1 MDLKQFSFFA
11 FNLLFG
17 AVIDMASGVFFARRA
32 KSQKVRLFS
41 YIRLCYLSKL
51 VDYK

>member
-32 KSQKVRLFS
+32 KSQRLDFS
-41 YIRLCYLSKL
+41 AIS
-51 VDYK
+51 DFTT